1 MASEQGEESA
11 LGKHDGMVRA
21 LLLLAFG
28 ALIIWV
34 AYRMSTATERAN
46 LESAK
51 ALLHDPY
58 SAVFS
63 NVRTSGKS
71 TCGLVNAKNLMG
83 AYTGDEMFFVS
94 DGVAR
99 IGEEARDMAR
109 RTQGVCS
116 VEAEI
121 GAIRSSLG
129 RN

>member
-1 MASEQGEESA
+1 MASNSAEETST
-11 LGKHDGMVRA
+11 GKRDGIVRA
-21 LLLLAFG
+21 LLIIAFG

-34 AYRMSTATERAN
+34 AYRATTATERNN

-83 AYTGDEMFFVS
+83 AYTGEEMFFVS

-99 IGEEARDMAR
+99 IGEDARDMAR

-121 GAIRSSLG
+121 GAIRASLG